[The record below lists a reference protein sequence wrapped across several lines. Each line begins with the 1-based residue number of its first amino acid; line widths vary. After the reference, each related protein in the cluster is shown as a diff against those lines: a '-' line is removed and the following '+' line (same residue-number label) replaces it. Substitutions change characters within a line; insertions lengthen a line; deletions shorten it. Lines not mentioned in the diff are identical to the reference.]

1 MFVLGVFGVHGG
13 LLQSGQAHFLS
24 QWETLQV
31 FLLRQKT
38 PRIIFADFCRVV
50 FGQHPGTGNHSFS

>member
-1 MFVLGVFGVHGG
+1 MGAF
-13 LLQSGQAHFLS
+13 LQSEQAYFLS

-31 FLLRQKT
+31 FLLKQKT